1 MPRYQPQHFL
11 KAAGHCFRRY
21 GLFRTRM
28 EGIAAEVPCSKVTL
42 YKHYPDRTTLA
53 GAWLADSMTR
63 SRDAVAA
70 ILDSDI
76 PFSVKIKQLIQQKQ
90 RDLTH
95 LGDAF
100 TRDLFSSDCPEAL
113 RSVLNEQIALNKAQ
127 TTWMIRLGREDGA
140 IHPSISDSLVTL
152 LLDHFERL
160 FTDPA
165 FLDAVLEGQR
175 IDTLV
180 SLFLYG
186 VHRRPSLE
194 PPE

>member
-1 MPRYQPQHFL
+1 MPRYQSQHFL
-11 KAAGHCFRRY
+11 TAAGLCFRRY

-42 YKHYPDRTTLA
+42 YKHFPDRTTLA
-53 GAWLADSMTR
+53 GAWLAYNMTR
-63 SRDAVAA
+63 SREAVAT
-70 ILDSDI
+70 ILGSDI
-76 PFSVKIKQLIQQKQ
+76 PFSAKIKQLIQQKQ
-90 RDLTH
+90 RDLTR

-100 TRDLFSSDCPEAL
+100 TRDLFSLDCPDAL

-127 TTWMIRLGREDGA
+127 TAWMIQLGRDEGV
-140 IHPSISDSLVTL
+140 IHPSISDALVTL
-152 LLDHFERL
+152 LLDHFEHL

-186 VHRRPSLE
+186 VHRHPSLE
-194 PPE
+194 TPE